1 MPARHL
7 VDMYDDD
14 IPSSLS
20 LVLFR
25 SLLLCFIQ
33 IVIKPPNR
41 AHALDESRLTAIRI
55 LRRRTNQVR

>member
-1 MPARHL
+1 MPAQHS

-33 IVIKPPNR
+33 IVIKSPNR
-41 AHALDESRLTAIRI
+41 AHFLDESRLTTSRI
-55 LRRRTNQVR
+55 LRR